1 MKKTITRRPPD
12 PRTAHVVRKRWKR
25 PSKSPLNGDLS
36 ERRKCRIDLENEDDD
51 EKKEVLQ

>member
-1 MKKTITRRPPD
+1 MFQKKTRRPPD

-25 PSKSPLNGDLS
+25 KPLPDPLLK
-36 ERRKCRIDLENEDDD
+36 ERECRIELETENEEDD